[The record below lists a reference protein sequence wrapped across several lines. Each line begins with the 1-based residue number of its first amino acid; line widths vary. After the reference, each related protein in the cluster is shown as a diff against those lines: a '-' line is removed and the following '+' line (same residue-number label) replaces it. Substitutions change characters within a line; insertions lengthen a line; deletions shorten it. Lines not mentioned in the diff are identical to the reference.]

1 MTFIEFMGYGAISV
15 LIAVVIITGFMLIKG
30 AVKSIKQDKLKK
42 PQKPMVLIE
51 ANGLQWYYCPNCHKL
66 LAYSNSK
73 NPKPNKTPESC
84 PQCEQKINWGQEQ

>member
-1 MTFIEFMGYGAISV
+1 MNELV
-15 LIAVVIITGFMLIKG
+15 LIIACVIFFITVAVWVALICCKYREN
-30 AVKSIKQDKLKK
+30 AKQRKK
-42 PQKPMVLIE
+42 ATPQKPMVLIE